1 MSVEVFLECA
11 PALWRQVA
19 AAAAACFLLLLAPAS
34 LSTRFLRVSTLM
46 KRRSYKPCHVFPYSF
61 LCPTHEA
68 AQAAHRTGTTE
79 TTVVVEVVE
88 AYKKDLDFEF
98 PKLF

>member
-11 PALWRQVA
+11 PALWRQVAA

-68 AQAAHRTGTTE
+68 VQAAHRTGTTE
-79 TTVVVEVVE
+79 TTVVVVE

-98 PKLF
+98 PKLL

>member
-11 PALWRQVA
+11 PALWRQV